1 MRAQKRLERSLAMGS
16 YVIAVAASLC
26 LGGLCIVSALTWFGV
41 AMNSRVTV
49 LGLVTFITSA
59 PIAIVLL
66 VYVADVAWLLV
77 ARFAFSRDAVDGVL
91 HSGRTSRLDRWLVDR
106 LVPRD
111 SGCPMDD

>member
-1 MRAQKRLERSLAMGS
+1 MSSLKRLERSLAMGS

-49 LGLVTFITSA
+49 LGLVTFTSA

-66 VYVADVAWLLV
+66 VYVADVAWLLM